1 MQLHSGGVR
10 PRVQSPG
17 SFCFVKPAAW
27 VHTGRL
33 GVLLDESS
41 SSKQVRRWDEMA
53 TMKEIHK
60 LSPGRDMELGAVG
73 EEVLKLSD
81 FWVGETG
88 EVADLQVT
96 LLTSRMICF

>member
-1 MQLHSGGVR
+1 
-10 PRVQSPG
+10 
-17 SFCFVKPAAW
+17 
-27 VHTGRL
+27 
-33 GVLLDESS
+33 
-41 SSKQVRRWDEMA
+41 MA

-60 LSPGRDMELGAVG
+60 LNPGRDMELGAVG

-96 LLTSRMICF
+96 LLISRMICF